1 MARWARATVG
11 TALLLAVGV
20 ITTPGTAGAAPQSPC
35 SGDFCVTMDLA
46 TNDAANPT
54 QPTTTAGQP
63 TNLTLQFTDT
73 SATVATD
80 ESRWLAKVSAQL
92 GTSSSKAMYV
102 ADPASLPLGSF
113 LAGSAATVAS
123 CAPGTDGTGYATSCP
138 AGFGTGHV
146 KVVPIL
152 GSPSIKSAFFG
163 IQSITTG
170 AAGAITATVS
180 IFVPTESSSLIGTT
194 ATFPMTYSPPTATQ
208 GPTLTLD
215 VRAQII
221 PSPPDQPSDF
231 SMNTLTL
238 HLNGLVSPTVA
249 FIRQSL
255 LCTAITS
262 TLTVPA
268 RGAFSVSAPFTQTI
282 TGCPNPPTLVSVAPV
297 AGQTTGFT
305 FTMGAPTAAVAGRSA
320 SLEWVFGDGAKANT
334 GATTTHTYPK
344 ATPVVALVTVVD
356 SAGARSSTLQLR
368 IGGSAIRAKQ
378 KEGDLLKGSV
388 TDQDTGA
395 GVAGQQVAAYRCPG
409 RSTPVSGCQQLGQ
422 PTTTASHGGFRLAI
436 PEVKKAGFVVV
447 STPGGGTT
455 SPTTPA
461 RFGDSRAVDVLP
473 QPVVTLHLSK
483 KQARPGSRIVLSGKV
498 SPGKRGKTVRLQ
510 GFIRGKWRAVAK
522 ATVGDRGRY
531 ATTYVV
537 HAAGT
542 KLKLRA
548 LVPGTAATLQAT
560 SPVKKLT
567 ILR

>member
-1 MARWARATVG
+1 
-11 TALLLAVGV
+11 
-20 ITTPGTAGAAPQSPC
+20 
-35 SGDFCVTMDLA
+35 MDLA

-102 ADPASLPLGSF
+102 ADPASLPLGSY
-113 LAGSAATVAS
+113 LAGSAATAGS
-123 CAPGTDGTGYATSCP
+123 CATAADYSTACP
-138 AGFGTGHV
+138 AGYGTGQV
-146 KVVPIL
+146 KLVHGLPP
-152 GSPSIKSAFFG
+152 GADEIKPASFG

-170 AAGAITATVS
+170 AAGAMTATVS
-180 IFVPTESSSLIGTT
+180 ITIPTVTVTPLT
-194 ATFPMTYSPPTATQ
+194 ATFPVTYSPATATA

-215 VRAQII
+215 VRTQLT
-221 PSPPDQPSDF
+221 PLPVVYLPSDF

-255 LCTAITS
+255 LCTAVTS

-268 RGAFSVSAPFTQTI
+268 RGAFSVSAPFTQTV
-282 TGCPNPPTLVSVAPV
+282 TGCPNPPSLVSVAPV

-320 SLEWVFGDGAKANT
+320 GLEWVFGDGAKADT

-422 PTTTASHGGFRLAI
+422 PTTTSSHGGFRLAI

-483 KQARPGSRIVLSGKV
+483 KQARPGSRVVLSGKV
-498 SPGKRGKTVRLQ
+498 NPGKRGKTVRLQ
-510 GFIRGKWRAVAK
+510 GFIRGKWRSVGK

-531 ATTYVV
+531 ATSYVV